1 MTILSSSSGGPTV
14 YSLLPENLSALS
26 VPVLYILLA
35 AASTGWAQDAHAP
48 DNPYFVTYSHDMT
61 EPGTLELET
70 KTAAARPHGGS
81 PYGALAEE
89 MEYGVTPWW
98 TAELYFDGQATD
110 DQSALFTGCRFENRF
125 RPLRREYV
133 INPVLYIEYESI
145 SGADKSILE
154 FVGHDGQSDLSD
166 PNRTAKLDQE

>member
-89 MEYGVTPWW
+89 MEYGVTSWW
-98 TAELYFDGQATD
+98 TANSTSTD
-110 DQSALFTGCRFENRF
+110 
-125 RPLRREYV
+125 RPPMTSEKH
-133 INPVLYIEYESI
+133 N
-145 SGADKSILE
+145 D
-154 FVGHDGQSDLSD
+154 
-166 PNRTAKLDQE
+166 